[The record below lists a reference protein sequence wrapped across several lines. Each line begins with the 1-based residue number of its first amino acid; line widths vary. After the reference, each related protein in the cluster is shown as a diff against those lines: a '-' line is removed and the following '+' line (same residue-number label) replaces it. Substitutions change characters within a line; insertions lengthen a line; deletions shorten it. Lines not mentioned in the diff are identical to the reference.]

1 MRSATVAE
9 EARRMTR
16 PLRPVDARDPV
27 AVLDALRV
35 ALAGGPA
42 VAPRTDDRA
51 PVDLPDTVPVAVA
64 LVVETSG
71 STGRAKRVALS
82 SDAVLAGAAAADQAL
97 SGPGQW
103 LLALPAHYIAGL
115 NVLVR
120 SITAGTEPV
129 LLGPGSFDPQAFVR
143 AAARLDHPVR
153 YVSLVP
159 AQLAA
164 LLDAADAADGDL
176 ATAGRAAG
184 PGVAEAL
191 RGFAAVL
198 VGGQA
203 TPASLISRARLRGIP
218 VVRTY
223 GASETSGG
231 CVYDGVP
238 VGRTRVEVVDG
249 EIELSGPSLFD
260 EYLGDPERTEAA
272 LTTRD
277 GLRWYRTGDHGVLS
291 DDGVLSVVGRLDDV
305 IVSGGEKVS
314 LGVVERHVRER
325 PGLETAVVVRAAH
338 PRWGEV
344 PVVVTTGDAPDLT
357 ELRRVLVE
365 RAGRAAAPDRVVVV
379 DALPLLPSGKPDRVA
394 VTRAVGSDAA
404 N

>member
-1 MRSATVAE
+1 
-9 EARRMTR
+9 MTR
-16 PLRPVDARDPV
+16 PLRPVDARDPA
-27 AVLDALRV
+27 AVLEALRV

-42 VAPRTDDRA
+42 VAPRIDGSV
-51 PVDLPDTVPVAVA
+51 PIDLPEAVPVAVA

-82 SDAVLAGAAAADQAL
+82 ADAVLAGAAAADQAL
-97 SGPGQW
+97 SGPGRW

-120 SITAGTEPV
+120 SITAETEPV
-129 LLGPGSFDPQAFVR
+129 ILGPGRFDPEDFVR

-159 AQLAA
+159 AQLAT
-164 LLDAADAADGDL
+164 LLDAADAE
-176 ATAGRAAG
+176 GRAHAAG
-184 PGVAEAL
+184 VQAVGDVAVGRVARPGVAETL

-203 TPASLISRARLRGIP
+203 TPASLISRARLLGVR

-249 EIELSGPSLFD
+249 QIEISGPSLFD
-260 EYLGDPERTEAA
+260 EYLDDPDRTAEAV
-272 LTTRD
+272 TTRD
-277 GLRWYRTGDHGVLS
+277 GLRWYRTGDGGVLS

-325 PGLETAVVVRAAH
+325 PGLETAVVVRAEH

-344 PVVVTTGDAPDLT
+344 PVVVTTEDAPDLT
-357 ELRRVLVE
+357 DLRRALVE
-365 RAGRAAAPDRVVVV
+365 RAGRAAAPDRIVVV
-379 DALPLLPSGKPDRVA
+379 DELPLLPSGKPDRVA
-394 VTRAVGSDAA
+394 LTRAVADGSA

>member
-1 MRSATVAE
+1 
-9 EARRMTR
+9 MTR
-16 PLRPVDARDPV
+16 PLRPIDARDQV

-42 VAPRTDDRA
+42 VAPRTDDRV
-51 PVDLPDTVPVAVA
+51 PDDLPATVPVAVA

-71 STGRAKRVALS
+71 STGHAKRVALS
-82 SDAVLAGAAAADQAL
+82 ADALLAGAAAADQAL

-129 LLGPGSFDPQAFVR
+129 LLGSGGFDPGAFAR
-143 AAARLDHPVR
+143 AARRLDHPVR

-164 LLDAADAADGDL
+164 LLDAAESERGSE
-176 ATAGRAAG
+176 AAG
-184 PGVAEAL
+184 AGSAPDDAGVAGAL

-203 TPASLISRARLRGIP
+203 TPASLIARARLLGVPI
-218 VVRTY
+218 VRTY

-238 VGRTRVEVVDG
+238 VGRTRVEIVDG
-249 EIELSGPSLFD
+249 QIELSGPSLFD
-260 EYLGDPERTEAA
+260 EYLADPERTEAA

-277 GLRWYRTGDHGVLS
+277 GLRWYRTGDHGTVS
-291 DDGVLSVVGRLDDV
+291 DEGVLTVTGRLDDV

-314 LGVVERHVRER
+314 LGVVERVVRER
-325 PGLETAVVVRAAH
+325 PGLDAAVVVRSPH

-344 PVVVTTGDAPDLT
+344 PVVVTTGAAPDLL
-357 ELRRVLVE
+357 ELRRAVVE
-365 RAGRAAAPDRVVVV
+365 RAGRAAAPDRVVVLA
-379 DALPLLPSGKPDRVA
+379 ALPLLSSGKPDRRA
-394 VTRAVGSDAA
+394 LERAVGGDRP